1 LIPLRSNCVI
11 ASSQEAPALQRVYA
25 IRRSGATCL
34 KQTSSFDIAVTQR
47 RRILLTQRKLTCV
60 NAEVSSGV
68 PQFPIWG

>member
-47 RRILLTQRKLTCV
+47 RQIC
-60 NAEVSSGV
+60 
-68 PQFPIWG
+68 